1 MKMNTIDWIKKW
13 AVYTPHHVALEEY
26 DSGRKITYH
35 ELENCANHF
44 IEILYKRGIGKG
56 DRIMLFAEP
65 CIENVILFSVAQKTG
80 VILVPVNFRLST
92 PEIQFLIEHS
102 EPSLIISEDKFMPQ
116 AEACQI
122 PSYTSLMSI
131 EVIRNLYKKHRQ
143 DEVEDI
149 ELPTVSENDPLF
161 ILYTSG
167 TTGFPKGAIYTHKML
182 FWNSINTSISLNLSS
197 TDTTVCCTPV
207 FHTGGWNVLLTPL
220 LHIGGK
226 VYLLKKFEAETILE
240 LIDQKKL
247 DLFFG
252 VPTMLKMMM
261 ESSNYTSSQLD
272 SIRYFIVGG
281 ESLPLPVIEAW
292 HKKGIRIRQGYG
304 LTEVGPNLTS
314 LHQEDAIRKLGSIGR
329 PNFYVETKII
339 KEGGKLAETNEI
351 GELCLRGPMVTPGYW
366 KNPEA
371 TQKTIIQNWF
381 HTGDLVRKDEEGY
394 IYVAGRRKNM
404 FISGGENVYPVEV
417 ERVLMQYD
425 QIAEAVVIGVPHE
438 KWGEVGK
445 AFVVSKKDQM
455 VNLEDLKIFCLSNL
469 AKFKV
474 PQYFTHLEA
483 LPKTASGKIDRK
495 VLQ

>member
-1 MKMNTIDWIKKW
+1 M
-13 AVYTPHHVALEEY
+13 
-26 DSGRKITYH
+26 
-35 ELENCANHF
+35 
-44 IEILYKRGIGKG
+44 
-56 DRIMLFAEP
+56 
-65 CIENVILFSVAQKTG
+65 
-80 VILVPVNFRLST
+80 
-92 PEIQFLIEHS
+92 
-102 EPSLIISEDKFMPQ
+102 
-116 AEACQI
+116 
-122 PSYTSLMSI
+122 
-131 EVIRNLYKKHRQ
+131 
-143 DEVEDI
+143 
-149 ELPTVSENDPLF
+149 
-161 ILYTSG
+161 
-167 TTGFPKGAIYTHKML
+167 
-182 FWNSINTSISLNLSS
+182 
-197 TDTTVCCTPV
+197 
-207 FHTGGWNVLLTPL
+207 
-220 LHIGGK
+220 
-226 VYLLKKFEAETILE
+226 LKKFEAETILE